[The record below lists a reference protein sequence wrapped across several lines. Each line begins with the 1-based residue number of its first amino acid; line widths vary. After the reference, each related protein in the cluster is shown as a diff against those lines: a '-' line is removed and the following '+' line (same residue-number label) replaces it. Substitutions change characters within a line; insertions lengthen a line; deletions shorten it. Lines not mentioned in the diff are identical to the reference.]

1 MPRKPNYRFERF
13 ERDRAKAAKKAARLK
28 AKQEK
33 AEQKKAEEENSVTGD
48 PGPPEQAPDGGPE
61 HPPSGD

>member
-1 MPRKPNYRFERF
+1 MARRPNYKFERL

-33 AEQKKAEEENSVTGD
+33 AEQKKTEVEAEQ
-48 PGPPEQAPDGGPE
+48 PPVDG
-61 HPPSGD
+61 

>member
-1 MPRKPNYRFERF
+1 MARRPNYKFERL

-33 AEQKKAEEENSVTGD
+33 AEMKKTEEGEQ
-48 PGPPEQAPDGGPE
+48 PPAPADA
-61 HPPSGD
+61 